1 MKIRNFLIYLIITIS
16 LLSLVGLFVSTLNP
30 QYQYKLNNSIAQ
42 GSEIINSI
50 KNFLNNVFKK
60 YNLFFN
66 F

>member
-60 YNLFFN
+60 YNLLFN